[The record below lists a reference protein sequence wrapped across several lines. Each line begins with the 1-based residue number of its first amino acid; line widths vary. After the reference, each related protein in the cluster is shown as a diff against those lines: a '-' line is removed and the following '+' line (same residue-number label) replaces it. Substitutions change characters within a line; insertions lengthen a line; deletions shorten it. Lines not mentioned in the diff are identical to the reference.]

1 MKSKSHGTG
10 SQLPKVLR
18 EALLCSPLWGQVHA
32 GAAELSGAS
41 LLPRGAQLGP
51 PSPVPLALSRPSQCH
66 SLRQRAGSLRTGA
79 LSSFAPV
86 PRAWHQAQHSGAQST
101 AAEEAPPLTDTASRC
116 PVKVC
121 RCWQLRASQI
131 RMSLLRSPEAC
142 GDEDNGRRHPPCA
155 QASHPPP
162 GPTLP
167 YEVLAVGG
175 DGHAEDVAAVP
186 GGLPLGPFLG
196 SWDHVKLPSTLHAP

>member
-1 MKSKSHGTG
+1 M
-10 SQLPKVLR
+10 QP
-18 EALLCSPLWGQVHA
+18 P
-32 GAAELSGAS
+32 
-41 LLPRGAQLGP
+41 LGP
-51 PSPVPLALSRPSQCH
+51 GACGSCRALGGLPAPQGSSAWSPQPCPFSPFTSVTVPLATPKSRFPEDRGTLLIRPSPQ
-66 SLRQRAGSLRTGA
+66 SL
-79 LSSFAPV
+79 APS
-86 PRAWHQAQHSGAQST
+86 PASGAQST

-186 GGLPLGPFLG
+186 RRLPLGPFLG